1 MKTLK
6 LTALIIAGFISL
18 QNIHGQNCTNV
29 ADWEE
34 EISWEPLQMSAQFSG
49 YYTIIGTPSFTDED
63 CTLPNGQVGP
73 RFKAG
78 IDVAIGNSCVAECA

>member
-1 MKTLK
+1 
-6 LTALIIAGFISL
+6 
-18 QNIHGQNCTNV
+18 
-29 ADWEE
+29 
-34 EISWEPLQMSAQFSG
+34 MSAQFSG